1 MSEGCGRGR
10 ETEGEGRK
18 RLISSPD
25 HSMGL
30 GTRKIAKSSGGG
42 WYSSPDQVVA
52 NCLGACTP

>member
-1 MSEGCGRGR
+1 MWERERDRGRGEE
-10 ETEGEGRK
+10 ETV
-18 RLISSPD
+18 ISSPD

-30 GTRKIAKSSGGG
+30 GTREIAKSRGGGG